1 MKGIDMKEINR
12 WASRAIVGVSKV
24 ALYCLGLLAMCALV
38 VVATV
43 LTAVMLAA
51 TILPATG
58 GRKKRDPEQR
68 HRQKEKGSRGHRHQ
82 LRSGDKLL
90 TQ

>member
-1 MKGIDMKEINR
+1 MKGIDMKEIHR
-12 WASRAIVGVSKV
+12 WALRAIVGVSKA
-24 ALYCLGLLAMCALV
+24 ALFCLGLLAMCALV

-51 TILPATG
+51 TILPATA
-58 GRKKRDPEQR
+58 GRQKRDLEQR
-68 HRQKEKGSRGHRHQ
+68 HPQKGFRGHRHQ
-82 LRSGDKLL
+82 MRSGDKLL

>member
-1 MKGIDMKEINR
+1 MKGIDMKEING
-12 WASRAIVGVSKV
+12 WALLAIVGVSK
-24 ALYCLGLLAMCALV
+24 ATLFCLGLLAMCALV
-38 VVATV
+38 VVAIV

-51 TILPATG
+51 TILPTTAAG
-58 GRKKRDPEQR
+58 QKRDPEQR
-68 HRQKEKGSRGHRHQ
+68 HREKGSRKHRHQ